1 MLTTGGHSHPHCPSA
16 PPLGASPAPPTPC
29 ANRPEVGGA
38 LAESNE
44 ASPCRPSSPDWP
56 NQGPSEPATQAPPS
70 DFLRELGPQGTYIL
84 HKKVG
89 LGLRLPGSVL
99 ALPLICVALGDLGT

>member
-1 MLTTGGHSHPHCPSA
+1 MPF
-16 PPLGASPAPPTPC
+16 
-29 ANRPEVGGA
+29 
-38 LAESNE
+38 AESNE

-70 DFLRELGPQGTYIL
+70 DFLWELGPQGTYIL